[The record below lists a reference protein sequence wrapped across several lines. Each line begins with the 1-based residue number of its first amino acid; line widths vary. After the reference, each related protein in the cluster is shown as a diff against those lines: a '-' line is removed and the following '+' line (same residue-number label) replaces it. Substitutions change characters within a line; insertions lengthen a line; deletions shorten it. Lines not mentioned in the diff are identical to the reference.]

1 MIVDSH
7 AHLKHGDAA
16 RTEYTA
22 AQIVDMMD
30 AAGIDKAAVFAMST
44 TAEEAVAMAKAA
56 VAEFPDRL
64 IPYAYALPSYEK
76 PVLNVLEEAIRRDGF
91 RGIKVHVGECTL
103 AGYVSDPVFRLAGRV
118 GVPCLVDCKGAV
130 SPVRRLAETFPET
143 TIIVA
148 HLGEYLCTR
157 PTVIDSFID
166 LAEANENI
174 VLDVSAV
181 VTLWKIEEA
190 VHRIGSGRVVF
201 GTDGPQ
207 ETPDTHAFARAEL
220 DKIRR
225 LNLTEEHKQDILGE
239 TIARLLHL

>member
-7 AHLKHGDAA
+7 AHLKHGDAS

-22 AQIVDMMD
+22 ARIVDMMD
-30 AAGIDKAAVFAMST
+30 AAGIEKAVVFAMST
-44 TAEEAVAMAKAA
+44 TAEEAIAMAKAA

-76 PVLNVLEEAIRRDGF
+76 PVLDVLEKAISQGSF
-91 RGIKVHVGECTL
+91 RGIKVHGGECTL
-103 AGYVSDPVFRLAGRV
+103 AGYVSDPVFRLAGQL

-130 SPVRRLAETFPET
+130 SSVRRLAETFPET

-157 PTVIDSFID
+157 PAVIDSFIE

-174 VLDVSAV
+174 VLDVSGV
-181 VTLWKIEEA
+181 VLLWKIEEA
-190 VHRIGSGRVVF
+190 VHRIGSERVVF

-207 ETPDTHAFARAEL
+207 ETPDTRAFARSEL

-225 LNLTEEHKQDILGE
+225 LDLAEEQKRDILGG
-239 TIARLLHL
+239 TISRLLHL